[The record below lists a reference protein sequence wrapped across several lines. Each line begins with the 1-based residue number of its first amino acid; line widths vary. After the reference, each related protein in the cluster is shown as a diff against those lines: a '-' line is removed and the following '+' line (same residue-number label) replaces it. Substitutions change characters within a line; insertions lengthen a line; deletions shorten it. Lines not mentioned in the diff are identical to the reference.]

1 MENGV
6 RRIEGNYDFGRI
18 VITGRS
24 GEDLYTISYWDKDK
38 GFARIKALTPSG
50 KVTEASIGMYD
61 HKGVRFE
68 DVEGIPLS
76 ILNHQAEISDLIRK
90 FNSQ

>member
-6 RRIEGNYDFGRI
+6 RRIEGNYVFGRI
-18 VITGRS
+18 VMTGKPD
-24 GEDLYTISYWDKDK
+24 EDRYNISYWGDEK
-38 GFARIKALTPSG
+38 GFARIKVLIPSG